1 MTKVLWKNSHVTK
14 AHAANSPSRLG
25 AIPDYVGKSFKCA
38 LIVAT

>member
-1 MTKVLWKNSHVTK
+1 MGLGSMRMPTGTKRT
-14 AHAANSPSRLG
+14 SPSRLG